1 MTEIKKNKVW
11 RLSIIDKIP
20 RQKKTRERKKRSV
33 ENLSFKNENE
43 RKRKKKKLGFYL
55 RLKSLQE
62 IQTDDQLICTPIL
75 NQ

>member
-1 MTEIKKNKVW
+1 MTEVKKNKVW

-20 RQKKTRERKKRSV
+20 RQKKTERKKRSV